1 MIVAITIEEK
11 INLKIETE
19 KQTFTFKT
27 NYNLIKVIKIIQN
40 EKRAII
46 ITEEL
51 NELRPVFIFN
61 LKTNF
66 FKQICF
72 IDDKIEFYKEYNYK
86 INYKHL
92 EKLKINEDGKRIRY
106 DKNIGDVI
114 IFNLNRIKVELI
126 QKKEN
131 TFSLKL
137 IDCKNN
143 IKYYLFKCKTENGKN
158 FFPNK
163 QNITR
168 LFYTG
173 YDNTYCVEISI
184 QKDLKNFFI
193 FDTKKDS
200 IGYKQMFLNVKGKT
214 KKNIEDFVIN
224 NITTKKNK
232 FNKNKMIFEVT

>member
-1 MIVAITIEEK
+1 MAMPPRFGIF
-11 INLKIETE
+11 L
-19 KQTFTFKT
+19 
-27 NYNLIKVIKIIQN
+27 
-40 EKRAII
+40 RW
-46 ITEEL
+46 
-51 NELRPVFIFN
+51 ELRDPGSSIRFFLLEIFI
-61 LKTNF
+61 
-66 FKQICF
+66 IAGM
-72 IDDKIEFYKEYNYK
+72 E
-86 INYKHL
+86 
-92 EKLKINEDGKRIRY
+92 
-106 DKNIGDVI
+106 
-114 IFNLNRIKVELI
+114 IKVELI

-131 TFSLKL
+131 VFSLKL

-214 KKNIEDFVIN
+214 KTNIEDFVIN
-224 NITTKKNK
+224 NITTQKNK